1 MSVNLEIVP
10 SNVPSNGRVS
20 FRDGNPLIQFIIG
33 EQERAL
39 IGRSVR
45 LVGNFHVQLAS
56 GAGDATYVQQ
66 ASAIAPDITGGDGG
80 GGSSNRPQWSSRLG
94 IYNVIDQLVIKSQ
107 ISHQTIEHI
116 RHYNRFC
123 ASFIPILNSLEDSI
137 GHLSESAL
145 IMPNFQVSYGG
156 IMANQ
161 AQRGDGD
168 TGTGGNAFCCHL
180 PCGLFN
186 GVQSV
191 PLAGTKGLLV
201 EIHLAPDNNVLY
213 GQSGATDG
221 YPNMFYE
228 LSDVRLVA
236 EAEDYDAQSQGT
248 FEYNS
253 VHSYYTSIN
262 STNAIVN
269 FNLGLTRVLGA
280 FANFLPAQNIN
291 NLRTDGM
298 ATSVLVGG
306 ESPLVDDPSAN
317 NTAEVK
323 QAVFLRGG
331 QRFPLEYNIDTIHQN
346 ANSEVVAMA
355 QNGSVDPQLT
365 RNFLDAVRQFSRIG
379 RSSIS
384 TNNTFLLN
392 NGGGADGAISQAG
405 NFGGMDKTSPE
416 GGLVYGVGVNYDS
429 ISGDGVDFSTQNW
442 GVQLETGLQ
451 TDTPH
456 AMYLFIHAKNTLVFN
471 DGGIQVL
478 A

>member
-33 EQERAL
+33 EQDRAL

-45 LVGNFHVQLAS
+45 LVGDFHVQLES
-56 GAGDATYVQQ
+56 
-66 ASAIAPDITGGDGG
+66 GDGDDSFVKG
-80 GGSSNRPQWSSRLG
+80 GEGAVTARPQINSRLG
-94 IYNVIDQLVIKSQ
+94 IYNLIDQLVIKSQ
-107 ISHQTIEHI
+107 VSHQTIEHI

-123 ASFIPILNSLEDSI
+123 ASFIPILNSLEDQV

-145 IMPNFQVSYGG
+145 IMPNFEVSYESVLS
-156 IMANQ
+156 NP
-161 AQRGDGD
+161 AQRGTVG
-168 TGTGGNAFCCHL
+168 GGNSFCCHL

-191 PLAGTKGLLV
+191 PLAGTKGLLI

-213 GQSGATDG
+213 TQNGEGNALADA
-221 YPNMFYE
+221 FYE
-228 LSDVRLVA
+228 LSNVRLVC
-236 EAEDYDAQSQGT
+236 EAEPSGDQSGT

-280 FANFLPAQNIN
+280 FANFLPAVSIN
-291 NLRTDGM
+291 NLRSDGM
-298 ATSVLVGG
+298 ATSVLLGG
-306 ESPLVDDPSAN
+306 KSPLSEDPQDKYGAPI
-317 NTAEVK
+317 K

-331 QRFPLEYNIDTIHQN
+331 QRFPLEDNIDTIHQN
-346 ANSEVVAMA
+346 PE
-355 QNGSVDPQLT
+355 GSVGLDINYSADAQLT
-365 RNFLDAVRQFSRIG
+365 RNFLDAVKQFSRIT
-379 RSSIS
+379 RSAIN
-384 TNNTFLLN
+384 TNNTWLTT
-392 NGGGADGAISQAG
+392 NGGGESQFVSQP
-405 NFGGMDKTSPE
+405 NVVGGFDKTNAE

-429 ISGDGVDFSTQNW
+429 ISGDGVDFTTQNW
-442 GVQLETGLQ
+442 GVQLETDIQ

-456 AMYLFIHAKNTLVFN
+456 AMYLFIHAKNTLVFK

-478 A
+478 S

>member
-33 EQERAL
+33 EQQRAL

-45 LVGNFHVQLAS
+45 LVGNFHVQLES
-56 GAGDATYVQQ
+56 GTGDSTYVQQ
-66 ASAIAPDITGGDGG
+66 TDDTSPDVTP
-80 GGSSNRPQWSSRLG
+80 SPNRPQWNSRLG

-123 ASFIPILNSLEDSI
+123 STFIPVLNSLEDSI

-145 IMPNFQVSYGG
+145 IMPNFQVSFGG
-156 IMANQ
+156 IIANQ
-161 AQRGDGD
+161 AQRGNGD

-213 GQSGATDG
+213 GQAGDIAF
-221 YPNMFYE
+221 PNMFYE

-280 FANFLPAQNIN
+280 FANFLPAANIN
-291 NLRTDGM
+291 NLKTDGM
-298 ATSVLVGG
+298 ATSVLAGG
-306 ESPLVDDPSAN
+306 TTPLFNDAGTDH
-317 NTAEVK
+317 TAEIK

-346 ANSEVVAMA
+346 ANSQTVAMA

-392 NGGGADGAISQAG
+392 NGGGSAGAVSQDGNI
-405 NFGGMDKTSPE
+405 GGMDKTSPE

>member
-33 EQERAL
+33 EQDRAL

-45 LVGNFHVQLAS
+45 LVGDFHVQQES
-56 GAGDATYVQQ
+56 GDAD
-66 ASAIAPDITGGDGG
+66 ASFVTPPPVLATDPGGTTT
-80 GGSSNRPQWSSRLG
+80 NRPQIHNRLG
-94 IYNVIDQLVIKSQ
+94 IYNIIDQLVIKSQ

-123 ASFIPILNSLEDSI
+123 SSFIPVLNSLEDQI

-145 IMPNFQVSYGG
+145 IMPNFQVSYRS
-156 IMANQ
+156 ILSVPS
-161 AQRGDGD
+161 QRG
-168 TGTGGNAFCCHL
+168 TVAGGNSFCCHL

-191 PLAGTKGLLV
+191 PLSGTKGLLV

-213 GQSGATDG
+213 TQNGGSGLGDA
-221 YPNMFYE
+221 FYE
-228 LSDVRLVA
+228 LSNVRLVA
-236 EAEDYDAQSQGT
+236 EAEPDNTQSGT

-280 FANFLPAQNIN
+280 FANFLPARNIN
-291 NLRTDGM
+291 NITADGM
-298 ATSVLVGG
+298 ATSVIFGG
-306 ESPLVDDPSAN
+306 KSPLAVTPATHYSAPI
-317 NTAEVK
+317 K

-331 QRFPLEYNIDTIHQN
+331 QRFPLEYNIDTIHQTPD
-346 ANSEVVAMA
+346 
-355 QNGSVDPQLT
+355 GSSGLDTNYSADASIT
-365 RNFLDAVRQFSRIG
+365 RNFLDSVKQFSRIS
-379 RSSIS
+379 RSAIN
-384 TNNTFLLN
+384 TNNTFLTN
-392 NGGGADGAISQAG
+392 NGGGAIQSCSQPE
-405 NFGGMDKTSPE
+405 NVGGFDKTNGE

-429 ISGDGVDFSTQNW
+429 ISGDGVDFTTQNW
-442 GVQLETGLQ
+442 GVQLETDLQ

-456 AMYLFIHAKNTLVFN
+456 AMYLFIHAKNTLVFK

-478 A
+478 S

>member
-33 EQERAL
+33 EQDRAL

-45 LVGNFHVQLAS
+45 LVGDFHVQLKSDDTDAS
-56 GAGDATYVQQ
+56 FVNATTSHN
-66 ASAIAPDITGGDGG
+66 SA
-80 GGSSNRPQWSSRLG
+80 RPQVAPRLG
-94 IYNVIDQLVIKSQ
+94 IYNIIDQLVIKSQ

-123 ASFIPILNSLEDSI
+123 ASFIPVLNSIEDQV
-137 GHLSESAL
+137 GHLSETAL
-145 IMPNFQVSYGG
+145 IMPNFQVSYRSVLS
-156 IMANQ
+156 NP
-161 AQRGDGD
+161 AQRG
-168 TGTGGNAFCCHL
+168 TLSGGNSFCCHL

-201 EIHLAPDNNVLY
+201 ELHLAPDNNVLY
-213 GQSGATDG
+213 SANGGGTALDDA
-221 YPNMFYE
+221 FYE
-228 LSDVRLVA
+228 LSNVRLVA
-236 EAEDYDAQSQGT
+236 EAEPSNDQSGT

-298 ATSVLVGG
+298 ATSVIFGG
-306 ESPLVDDPSAN
+306 KSPLDDNPSIDYGAPI
-317 NTAEVK
+317 K

-331 QRFPLEYNIDTIHQN
+331 QRFPLEYNIDTIHQRP
-346 ANSEVVAMA
+346 E
-355 QNGSVDPQLT
+355 GSTGLDINYSADPQIT
-365 RNFLDAVRQFSRIG
+365 RNFLDAVKQFSRIT
-379 RSSIS
+379 RSAIN
-384 TNNTFLLN
+384 TNNTFLTN
-392 NGGGADGAISQAG
+392 TGGGEDQSVSQE
-405 NFGGMDKTSPE
+405 NVIGGFDKTGAE
-416 GGLVYGVGVNYDS
+416 GGLVYGIGVNYDS
-429 ISGDGVDFSTQNW
+429 ISGDGVDFTTQNW
-442 GVQLETGLQ
+442 GVQLETDLQ

-456 AMYLFIHAKNTLVFN
+456 AMYLFIHAKNTLVFK

-478 A
+478 S

>member
-33 EQERAL
+33 EQDRAL

-45 LVGNFHVQLAS
+45 LVGDFHVQLES
-56 GAGDATYVQQ
+56 GDAD
-66 ASAIAPDITGGDGG
+66 ASFVRDEVGHKN
-80 GGSSNRPQWSSRLG
+80 NRPQVNPRLG
-94 IYNVIDQLVIKSQ
+94 IYNIIDQLVIKSQ

-123 ASFIPILNSLEDSI
+123 SSFIPVLNSLEDQI
-137 GHLSESAL
+137 GHLSETAL
-145 IMPNFQVSYGG
+145 IMPNFQVSYNSVLG
-156 IMANQ
+156 NP
-161 AQRGDGD
+161 AQRGTVG
-168 TGTGGNAFCCHL
+168 GGNSFCCHL

-213 GQSGATDG
+213 TQNGGTGLQDA
-221 YPNMFYE
+221 FYE
-228 LSDVRLVA
+228 LSNVRLVC
-236 EAEDYDAQSQGT
+236 EAEPSSDQSGT

-280 FANFLPAQNIN
+280 FANFLPAANIN

-298 ATSVLVGG
+298 ATSVLLGG
-306 ESPLVDDPSAN
+306 KSPLSVTPQDKYGAPI
-317 NTAEVK
+317 K

-346 ANSEVVAMA
+346 PD
-355 QNGSVDPQLT
+355 GSAGLDINYSADPQIT
-365 RNFLDAVRQFSRIG
+365 RNFLDAVKQFSRIS
-379 RSSIS
+379 RSAIN
-384 TNNTFLLN
+384 TNNTWLTT
-392 NGGGADGAISQAG
+392 NGGGASQFVSQA
-405 NFGGMDKTSPE
+405 NVLGGFDKTNAE
-416 GGLVYGVGVNYDS
+416 GGLVYGIGVNYDS
-429 ISGDGVDFSTQNW
+429 ISGDGVDFTTQNW
-442 GVQLETGLQ
+442 GVQLETDIQ

-456 AMYLFIHAKNTLVFN
+456 AMYLFIHAKNTLVFR

-478 A
+478 S